1 LEDVEE
7 ESGSNIE
14 TKFEQQS
21 VSLIH
26 YNRSPVHEYASRLTE
41 TLCQHHDFLEPSGQ
55 FDVVIVANNLEEV
68 ALSDKESD
76 KNNKSHALTEQLI
89 GDLRQSG
96 YEPEPDPKVVTISK
110 PAITFN

>member
-1 LEDVEE
+1 V
-7 ESGSNIE
+7 
-14 TKFEQQS
+14 
-21 VSLIH
+21 
-26 YNRSPVHEYASRLTE
+26 
-41 TLCQHHDFLEPSGQ
+41 
-55 FDVVIVANNLEEV
+55 V

-89 GDLRQSG
+89 GDFRQSG